1 MNMSPGRLELR
12 KAIIASANSDDGCA
26 ENLKRI
32 VEEHCTLPLNK
43 AYEYVKGF
51 KDMEITRTAKHGR
64 PLRIKV
70 NKEKC

>member
-1 MNMSPGRLELR
+1 MLSPARQELYL
-12 KAIIASANSDDGCA
+12 AIVSSAKSDGCA

-32 VEEHCTLPLNK
+32 VEEKCSLRLAK

-70 NKEKC
+70 NKETCR